1 MTADAAASTG
11 TAKASLSADYVRTEI
26 SRWQARSMAMS
37 TSGVVAAE
45 NPLAAQA
52 GAVVLARGG
61 HAVDAAIAAN
71 AVMGVVA
78 PMMNG
83 IGGDLFAIVYDAA
96 TNAVHGLNASG
107 WSAAGASI
115 EFLAARGLSKMPQQG
130 IHTVTVPGAVAG
142 WMALHEKFGR
152 ATLETIL
159 SAAMAHAENG
169 FPVSEITAMEWL
181 GSLALLRSDVSAG
194 AIYLPNDRAPE
205 AGEVF
210 RNPDLARSLRGIATH
225 GGDAFY
231 RGEIAA
237 RILECSENRGG
248 ALTATDLS
256 AYQAEWVTPL
266 TANYRGWEVYEIPP
280 NSQGIAAL
288 IMLNILENFPIRDYG
303 RGSAETLHTF
313 IEAKKLA
320 YADMQR
326 HVGDP
331 RFSRVPVEALLS
343 KTYARERAALI
354 DPRHAAA
361 DVPAGTLPMHGGDTT
376 YLCAAD
382 AAGNIVSLIQSNFAN
397 FGSGVV
403 PDGAGF
409 ALQSRGG
416 LFTFDRSHPNAL
428 APRKRPLQTV
438 IPAFMK
444 RNHQRVGFGV
454 MGGWNQPQAHVQVIS
469 NIVDHGLN
477 IQQALEAPRFVKLT
491 FGGTDVMMEAR
502 FPASVRD
509 GLARRGHAIDLQGEF
524 SNMVGGG
531 QAVMRDERAKV
542 NYGASDPRK
551 DGAAIPE
558 PIL

>member
-1 MTADAAASTG
+1 MAI
-11 TAKASLSADYVRTEI
+11 SARGI
-26 SRWQARSMAMS
+26 
-37 TSGVVAAE
+37 VAAE
-45 NPLAAQA
+45 SPLAAQA

-71 AVMGVVA
+71 AVMGLVA

-83 IGGDLFAIVYDAA
+83 VGGDLFAIVYDAA
-96 TNAVHGLNASG
+96 SDTVHGLNASG
-107 WSAAGASI
+107 WSPAGASI
-115 EFLAARGLSKMPQQG
+115 EALTARGMSKMPQHG
-130 IHTVTVPGAVAG
+130 IHAVTVPGAVSG
-142 WMALHEKFGR
+142 WMALHEKFGK
-152 ATLETIL
+152 APIETIL
-159 SAAMAHAENG
+159 SAAIAHAENG
-169 FPVSEITAMEWL
+169 FPVSEITSLEWR
-181 GSLALLRSDVSAG
+181 GSVPRLQSDPNAG
-194 AIYLPNDRAPE
+194 MTYLPDGQPPA
-205 AGEVF
+205 AGEMF
-210 RNPDLARSLRGIATH
+210 RNPDLGRTLRSIAAG

-231 RGEIAA
+231 RGDVAR
-237 RILECSENRGG
+237 RILKCSEDRGG
-248 ALTATDLS
+248 AFTAADLS
-256 AYQAEWVTPL
+256 EYTAEWVAPL
-266 TANYRGWEVYEIPP
+266 TTNYRGWDVYEIPP

-288 IMLNILENFPIRDYG
+288 IMLNILEGFPIGDYG
-303 RGSAETLHTF
+303 RGTTETLHTL

-331 RFSRVPVEALLS
+331 RFSKVPVEAMLS
-343 KTYARERAALI
+343 KAYARGRAGLIDARRAATS
-354 DPRHAAA
+354 
-361 DVPAGTLPMHGGDTT
+361 VEAGALPIHGGDTT
-376 YLCAAD
+376 YLSAVD
-382 AAGNIVSLIQSNFAN
+382 AAGNVVSLIQSNFAN

-409 ALQSRGG
+409 VLQSRGG

-444 RNHQRVGFGV
+444 RDHLRIGFGV

-491 FGGTDVMMEAR
+491 FAGTDVMVESR

-509 GLARRGHAIDLQGEF
+509 DLTRRGHEIDLQGEF

-531 QAVMRDERAKV
+531 QAVMRDVQAKV